1 MTTAVVPAPARRR
14 SELSLAIGDCAVL
27 VRRSVA
33 HLTRNGDEVIQAF
46 VLPIMLLL
54 LFRYLFGGAI
64 VTGGPSYVNYV
75 VAGVIVLS
83 VAFNASAT
91 SVGVATDLQHGL
103 VERFRSMPMYGF
115 SVLVGHVVSSMLRN
129 TLASVLV
136 IGLGFAVGFRPDATV
151 VEWLGAIAFL
161 VLFMLGVAW
170 ISVWL
175 GVIASS
181 VEAAS
186 GYAMILVFMPY
197 ASSALVPAESMPG
210 WLRIYVDHQPFTP
223 MIDTIRGLLIGL
235 PVGNSG
241 WFALAWWLVILA
253 VGSGMAITS
262 FSARAKA

>member
-1 MTTAVVPAPARRR
+1 MTTATAPAARRR
-14 SELSLAIGDCAVL
+14 SEFSLAFGDCAVL
-27 VRRSVA
+27 VRRSVR
-33 HLTRNGDEVIQAF
+33 HMTRNGDEVIQAF
-46 VLPIMLLL
+46 VLPVMLLL

-91 SVGVATDLQHGL
+91 AVGVATDLQHGL

-129 TLASVLV
+129 TLATVLV
-136 IGLGFAVGFRPDATV
+136 IGLGYVVGFRPDANAA
-151 VEWLGAIAFL
+151 EWVAAIGLLLVFMMAIAWIA
-161 VLFMLGVAW
+161 VLLGT
-170 ISVWL
+170 I
-175 GVIASS
+175 GSS

-210 WLRIYVDHQPFTP
+210 WLRVYVDHQPFTP
-223 MIDTIRGLLIGL
+223 MIDAVRGLLIGL
-235 PVGNSG
+235 PVGNSA
-241 WFALAWWLVILA
+241 WFALAWWIPILVFGA
-253 VGSGMAITS
+253 VMATRS
-262 FSARAKA
+262 FHARSRA